1 MGKKYSQLTRDK
13 RIKIEVLYNTGM
25 KVVDIAEQIGCH
37 YSTVYRELKRGKT
50 VKRNSSDWSEKEI
63 YSYDK
68 GQIKYEESKSRC
80 GRKRIMNE
88 TDEEFIE
95 YVEMMIS
102 DYHYSPAAILE
113 EIKKDGMEYDT
124 KICLTT
130 FYNYIKAGVFP
141 NIILADLPYRKK
153 KKIKRKQRVQK
164 RFSKG
169 TGIDERPK
177 NIEEREEIGHWEM
190 DSVVGPQG
198 EGQKTLLVLTERKTR
213 KEIIRLLKNH
223 TYEEVIKALNRIER
237 DLGEKK
243 FRETFKSITVDN
255 GTEFSD
261 WEGMERSRRNKKR
274 KRTKIYYCHAY
285 RSCERG
291 SNENQN
297 RMIRRWFPK
306 GTNFDNVLKRD
317 VKKVE
322 DWMNNYPREI
332 LGWMTA
338 DEMYALET
346 ATVS

>member
-1 MGKKYSQLTRDK
+1 MGKNYDQLTRDK
-13 RIKIEVLYNTGM
+13 RIKIETLYNTGM
-25 KVVDIAEQIGCH
+25 KVVDIAEQLGCH
-37 YSTVYRELKRGKT
+37 YSTIYRELKRGRT

-68 GQIKYEESKSRC
+68 GQFKHEENKRKC
-80 GRKRIMNE
+80 GRKRIMHE
-88 TDEEFIE
+88 KDEEFIE
-95 YVEMMIS
+95 YVEMMIV

-113 EIKKDGMEYDT
+113 EIRNDGMEYDT

-130 FYNYIKAGVFP
+130 FYNYIKKGVFP
-141 NIILADLPYRKK
+141 NIMLADLPYRKK

-169 TGIDERPK
+169 TSIDERPK

-198 EGQKTLLVLTERKTR
+198 EGERTLLVLTERKTR

-223 TYEEVIKALNRIER
+223 TSEEVVKALNRLER
-237 DLGEKK
+237 DMGEKK
-243 FRETFKSITVDN
+243 FRETFKTITVDN

-261 WEGMERSRRNKKR
+261 WEGMEKSRRNKKR

-285 RSCERG
+285 RSWERG

-306 GTNFDNVLKRD
+306 GTNFDD
-317 VKKVE
+317 VSKSEVQKVE
-322 DWMNNYPREI
+322 KWINDYPREI

-338 DEMYALET
+338 DEFYSLET
-346 ATVS
+346 VS